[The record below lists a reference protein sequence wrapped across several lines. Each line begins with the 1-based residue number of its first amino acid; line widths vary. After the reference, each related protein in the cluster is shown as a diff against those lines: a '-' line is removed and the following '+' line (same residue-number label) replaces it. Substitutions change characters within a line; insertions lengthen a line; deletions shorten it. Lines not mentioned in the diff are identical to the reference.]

1 MVAVLPAQAVMLLSA
16 LGIPDDVFVELQCSY
31 LNSLSVLCE
40 DEEVA
45 FRFLQT
51 HEKASSR
58 QWMPL

>member
-1 MVAVLPAQAVMLLSA
+1 MLLSA